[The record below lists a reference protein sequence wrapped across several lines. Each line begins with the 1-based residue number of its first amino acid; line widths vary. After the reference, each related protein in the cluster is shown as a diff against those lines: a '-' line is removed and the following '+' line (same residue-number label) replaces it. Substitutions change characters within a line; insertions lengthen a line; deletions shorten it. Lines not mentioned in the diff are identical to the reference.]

1 MKTNNIIYIKP
12 RSNPTVYA
20 IKSMDFIF
28 ILWMEMENIVMRERE
43 RDEFEGDEITVVS
56 HGNYL
61 TSLLNKDPPCV
72 FV

>member
-1 MKTNNIIYIKP
+1 MNGNGKYC
-12 RSNPTVYA
+12 
-20 IKSMDFIF
+20 D
-28 ILWMEMENIVMRERE
+28 ERE